1 MVNKTDPKSYFKD
14 EPDGGFTITTVADAE
29 PILEANK
36 RAYNEWGDKKTFGK
50 MGDAVR
56 VASIPILV
64 WQNWVAENPTIA
76 KQNTPEGRKLLKAK
90 LDDPSNKFF
99 LTAPVKI

>member
-1 MVNKTDPKSYFKD
+1 V
-14 EPDGGFTITTVADAE
+14 
-29 PILEANK
+29 
-36 RAYNEWGDKKTFGK
+36 
-50 MGDAVR
+50 
-56 VASIPILV
+56 LV

-90 LDDPSNKFF
+90 LEDPSNKFF